1 MMKKLLIK
9 YKQNEQTL
17 LGKAFKN
24 TFSFQKL
31 KNNKSR
37 DIQLYK
43 MSDLMLRYLWQ
54 ILEIKLEFK
63 KSQIKFF
70 KFMDLLQ
77 VQKLTKANQKLR

>member
-43 MSDLMLRYLWQ
+43 MSDLMLRYL
-54 ILEIKLEFK
+54 
-63 KSQIKFF
+63 
-70 KFMDLLQ
+70 
-77 VQKLTKANQKLR
+77 